1 MATSVAFTTHV
12 DKICDTGHHRRFSA
26 TGVADLKRG
35 QSAAQIDV
43 GEVPFGWCSFM
54 DAELHGCQ
62 RNLKL
67 ENRLPGWR
75 ATAGVETEAPQAEV
89 AAATASG
96 GCTNAV
102 RHPVAIAPKSGIVF
116 DPVDGAE
123 VFKRT
128 PYIADLKPAGR
139 FVAKDLVDVRSVP
152 LLTKT
157 LLDNGFMHGDS
168 MTVTGCAMA
177 KNLNCMAW
185 NPDQDVVR
193 PADQDAEF
201 EKRPA
206 AWQPQGMR
214 SGCLWKYAQ
223 EVGPARH
230 GAVTHPVGAAEKAC
244 YADI

>member
-1 MATSVAFTTHV
+1 
-12 DKICDTGHHRRFSA
+12 
-26 TGVADLKRG
+26 
-35 QSAAQIDV
+35 
-43 GEVPFGWCSFM
+43 M
-54 DAELHGCQ
+54 DAKLHGRQ

-67 ENRLPGWR
+67 ENRLPGR
-75 ATAGVETEAPQAEV
+75 HVTAGIAGWNEAPQAGL
-89 AAATASG
+89 AAAVVKASG

-102 RHPVAIAPKSGIVF
+102 RHLSAIAPKSGVAF
-116 DPVDGAE
+116 DLVDGPE

-157 LLDNGFMHGDS
+157 LLDNGFMLGDC

-177 KNLNCMAW
+177 GNLNCMAW
-185 NPDQDVVR
+185 NPDRDVVR
-193 PADQDAEF
+193 PADQDSEF

-206 AWQPQGMR
+206 AWQPQGMG
-214 SGCLWKYAQ
+214 SECLWKYAQ

>member
-1 MATSVAFTTHV
+1 
-12 DKICDTGHHRRFSA
+12 
-26 TGVADLKRG
+26 
-35 QSAAQIDV
+35 
-43 GEVPFGWCSFM
+43 M
-54 DAELHGCQ
+54 DAKLHGRQ

-67 ENRLPGWR
+67 ENRPGR
-75 ATAGVETEAPQAEV
+75 HVTAGIAGGNEAPQAEL
-89 AAATASG
+89 AAAVVKASG

-102 RHPVAIAPKSGIVF
+102 RHLPAIAPKSGVAF
-116 DPVDGAE
+116 DLIGAE

-157 LLDNGFMHGDS
+157 LLDNGFMLGDC
-168 MTVTGCAMA
+168 MTVTGCTMA
-177 KNLNCMAW
+177 ENLNCVAW
-185 NPDQDVVR
+185 NPNQDVAR

-206 AWQPQGMR
+206 AWQPQGMG